1 VQTRF
6 AMIMPRALFLRLLT
20 VLSLLGL
27 GVAAQ
32 AQTRCNEEDAGPS
45 FGGRDLSMLDTS
57 SANPRA
63 QLQDLV
69 RDAIKYS
76 KPLGSARLLAEAA
89 KADMEQ
95 ALAARKPTINL
106 SGNAGYAVS
115 SAPNVPQTAGFQT
128 TGTLSLN
135 MTLYDFGQIKKVA
148 EWRTELA
155 EAAKFSQEATEEQ
168 LALQTVAL
176 ALDRGRYILQAQ
188 IYQQYT
194 RRMACLVDSLETI
207 VKADK
212 GRASELVQ
220 AKKNMQQSDLAYVQT
235 LDSLKGVETRMKH
248 LVGDKLPV
256 PASMSTVL
264 LQVPELNEV
273 MADML
278 QAADIAGAAAQAR
291 AQHRYAESVAASEKP
306 QVSWT
311 VTTSAVGGVAPSKT
325 ILGGIGVNIPLY
337 IPGADSARLAAQ
349 RRAEAQDLQ
358 RDEAIEAKRYRLME
372 MNDSALATIDR
383 AKRIVDILRNSDR
396 VRFATLQQWQQLG
409 RRSLFDV
416 MGAEGDYYSMRIAH
430 VNALFDAEQVVATM
444 WSMGRGVQASL
455 Q

>member
-1 VQTRF
+1 
-6 AMIMPRALFLRLLT
+6 MPRAFFLRFLT
-20 VLSLLGL
+20 VLSLIWIATA
-27 GVAAQ
+27 VQ
-32 AQTRCNEEDAGPS
+32 AQSRCNEEDAGPS

-57 SANPRA
+57 TANPRA

-69 RDAIKYS
+69 HDAIKYS

-89 KADMEQ
+89 KADMDQ
-95 ALAARKPTINL
+95 ALAARKPTITIG
-106 SGNAGYAVS
+106 GNAGYAIS
-115 SAPNVPQTAGFQT
+115 SAPNVPQTKGFQS

-135 MTLYDFGQIKKVA
+135 MPLYDFGQIKKNA

-188 IYQQYT
+188 IYTQYT
-194 RRMACLVDSLETI
+194 RRMACLVDSLELI

-220 AKKNMQQSDLAYVQT
+220 AKKNMQQADLAYVQT
-235 LDSLKGVETRMKH
+235 LDALKSVETRMKH
-248 LVGDKLPV
+248 LVGDKLPL

-264 LQVPELNEV
+264 LQVPDLAEV

-278 QAADIAGAAAQAR
+278 QAADIAAASAQAR
-291 AQHRYAESVAASEKP
+291 AQHRYAETVDAGDKP
-306 QVSWT
+306 QISWT
-311 VTTSAVGGVAPSKT
+311 VTTSVVSGIAPSKT

-337 IPGADSARLAAQ
+337 IPGTDSARLAAL

-372 MNDSALATIDR
+372 MNDNALATMDR
-383 AKRIVDILRNSDR
+383 AKRIVEILRNSDR